1 LVRHVAFVV
10 IAFIIL
16 QWLRLRPKETLGEVK
31 HRLQCKLITGGVP
44 APAPLQGR
52 MAAAQLLTA

>member
-1 LVRHVAFVV
+1 V